1 MSFLKPGDSG
11 YTFYGDPWH
20 KNQDINTTLSANPG
34 IAKGDLMKNIG
45 GSAGVGVGSSLAVKI
60 GAHFIP
66 VLGQIPG
73 LSEGIGWAVNAAL
86 GHFQKLGRDKKSAT
100 TAANIMHSAVWND
113 IMPMYKAGQVTR
125 EQAEAAINEVKGQY
139 TSYLKE
145 LGKKDAK
152 VAFNSMDQ
160 LDWLDKGLSGQD
172 FGNKNTYGKGSA
184 WDIYSPGDQP
194 KTPVDTPSGVETP
207 TDKPGADSWDW
218 LTTGESDWDKI
229 TAPTGSSPTALGQ
242 ASKAPTPSRTG
253 AFSQLSGG
261 WGKGYTSTFGQMAR
275 KKNSFIQP
283 KDYDPF
289 GYQPPVNY

>member
-1 MSFLKPGDSG
+1 MSFLKPGDPG
-11 YTFYGDPWH
+11 YIFYGDPWH

-34 IAKGDLMKNIG
+34 ISSGDLMKNIG
-45 GSAGVGVGSSLAVKI
+45 GSAGTGVGAALAVKI

-73 LSEGIGWAVNAAL
+73 LSEGIGWAMNAAL
-86 GHFQKLGRDKKSAT
+86 GHFTKLGKDKKSAT
-100 TAANIMHSAVWND
+100 AAANIMQNSVWND
-113 IMPMYKAGQVTR
+113 IMPMYQAGQITR
-125 EQAEAAINEVKGQY
+125 EQAEAAINEVKGMY
-139 TSYLKE
+139 SGYLKE

-152 VAFNSMDQ
+152 VALNSMDQ
-160 LDWLDKGLSGQD
+160 LDWVEKGFSGQD
-172 FGNKNTYGKGSA
+172 FGNKNTYGKGNA
-184 WDIYSPGDQP
+184 WDVYAPKGQP
-194 KTPVDTPSGVETP
+194 KTPAATPSGVETP

-229 TAPTGSSPTALGQ
+229 TAPTALGSSTTSSSTATKPQ
-242 ASKAPTPSRTG
+242 RTG

-275 KKNSFIQP
+275 NKNSFIQP